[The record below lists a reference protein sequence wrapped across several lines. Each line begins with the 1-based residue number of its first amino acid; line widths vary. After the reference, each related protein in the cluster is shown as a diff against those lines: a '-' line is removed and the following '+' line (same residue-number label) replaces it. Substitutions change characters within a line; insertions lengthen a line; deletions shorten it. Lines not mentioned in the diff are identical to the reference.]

1 MNLATMHKALY
12 EQAVTKTRIREYR
25 GVQLTV
31 RQRPFV

>member
-1 MNLATMHKALY
+1 MNLAAMHKAMY
-12 EQAVTKTRIREYR
+12 EQAVTKTRIRDSR